1 MRVSWL
7 LPILL
12 IPGLAP
18 NLSAGICVSQSLAN
32 YIALGATG
40 CQIGS
45 LQADNFSFTTISSTV
60 TILAGDIT
68 VTPVVA
74 GNMLELMFTSSKF
87 NVSGTDSANYLL
99 AYTIDPG
106 DIRGMED
113 IMNANSPVFPGLAS
127 VTTLACK
134 DAAFTGAV
142 CPTSTASLMTSDDGV
157 TANLFDS
164 TTFTPSIGTVGI
176 RNTLELD
183 ANGMSSEIG
192 GFSNVLITP
201 EPATFVS
208 GFLAFVSL
216 YTRRRKLV
224 SFAVHCGKCSFQSA
238 PRFHHRLVDF
248 GRWQQRQRFL
258 LCYDCL
264 FAISGPF
271 QRPGQQI
278 EGFAVF
284 LVSERHTFFRERNR
298 IPSGHQVSK
307 RSADGN
313 CQIVCQK
320 VERWG
325 FLVSSGTHPR

>member
-12 IPGLAP
+12 IAGLAP

-45 LQADNFSFTTISSTV
+45 VQADNFSFSTISSTV
-60 TILAGDIT
+60 IILAGDIT

-87 NVSGTDSANYLL
+87 NISGTDAAKYLL

-113 IMNANSPVFPGLAS
+113 IMNANSPVFPGFAS

-164 TTFTPSIGTVGI
+164 TSFTPSIGTVGI

-208 GFLAFVSL
+208 GFLAFVWL
-216 YTRRRKLV
+216 YKRRQKLV
-224 SFAVHCGKCSFQSA
+224 SLALH
-238 PRFHHRLVDF
+238 
-248 GRWQQRQRFL
+248 
-258 LCYDCL
+258 
-264 FAISGPF
+264 
-271 QRPGQQI
+271 
-278 EGFAVF
+278 
-284 LVSERHTFFRERNR
+284 
-298 IPSGHQVSK
+298 
-307 RSADGN
+307 
-313 CQIVCQK
+313 
-320 VERWG
+320 
-325 FLVSSGTHPR
+325 